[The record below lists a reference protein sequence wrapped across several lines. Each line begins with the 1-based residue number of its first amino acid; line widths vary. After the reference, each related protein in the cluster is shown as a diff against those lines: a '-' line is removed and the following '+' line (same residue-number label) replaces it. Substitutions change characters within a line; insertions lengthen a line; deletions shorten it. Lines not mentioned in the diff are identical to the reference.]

1 MSVHLCDKCQKVY
14 REKSNFDAHLIPCQ
28 RGSVDIPKPPLKW
41 VGGKTQIIGKV
52 LDTFPREMSNYHEPF
67 LGGGSVLLAVLAY
80 RRQRL
85 LHISGSIYASDVN
98 PRIIHLYQHIQGR
111 VDELIVELNRL
122 IADCPKEE
130 VAIHRAPK
138 TVEEANTSPESY
150 YYWIRRRLN
159 ETPANLANITDSA
172 MFLYLNK
179 TCFRGVYREGPK
191 GFNVPFGHYKN
202 PGIFEE
208 EALRS
213 LSALLQGVVFR
224 CQPFQASLSIVEG
237 GDFVYMDP
245 PYAPEQANS
254 FVGYTSAG
262 FGPADHADLF
272 RECQRMAGRHIFWT
286 MSNADVE
293 LVKKEFVAPA
303 YTTIVVDCRRA
314 IHSTKPDT
322 KTKEVLIS
330 PAPAPALL

>member
-1 MSVHLCDKCQKVY
+1 MSAMICDKRKKHSDV
-14 REKSNFDAHLIPCQ
+14 
-28 RGSVDIPKPPLKW
+28 PKPPLKW
-41 VGGKTQIIGKV
+41 VGGKTQIIDKV
-52 LDTFPREMSNYHEPF
+52 LETFPREITNYHEPF

-80 RRQRL
+80 RQQNL
-85 LHISGSIYASDVN
+85 LYISESIYASDVN
-98 PRIIHLYQHIQGR
+98 PRVIHLYQNIQGK
-111 VDELIVELNRL
+111 VDELIVELKRL
-122 IADCPKEE
+122 IANCPKEE
-130 VAIHRAPK
+130 GEIHRAP
-138 TVEEANTSPESY
+138 TTLEESRTSPESY
-150 YYWIRRRLN
+150 YYWLRQQFN
-159 ETPANLANITDSA
+159 QTPKDSVEVSHSA

-179 TCFRGVYREGPK
+179 TCFRGLYREGPN

-213 LSALLQGVVFR
+213 LSTLLQGVIFR
-224 CQPFQASLSIVEG
+224 CQPFQESLAIVNEH
-237 GDFVYMDP
+237 DFVYMDP

-272 RECQRMAGRHIFWT
+272 KKCKQMAELHIRWT
-286 MSNADVE
+286 MSNADVD
-293 LVKKEFVAPA
+293 LVKKEFISPA
-303 YTTIVVDCRRA
+303 FTTMIIDCRRA

-330 PAPAPALL
+330 PVL

>member
-1 MSVHLCDKCQKVY
+1 MICDKCQKFY
-14 REKSNFDAHLIPCQ
+14 RQKDSYDAHLTQCHK
-28 RGSVDIPKPPLKW
+28 RKKHVDVTKPPLKW
-41 VGGKTQIIGKV
+41 VGGKTQIIDKV
-52 LDTFPREMSNYHEPF
+52 LETFPREITHYHEPF

-80 RRQRL
+80 RQQKL
-85 LHISGSIYASDVN
+85 LYISGSIYASDVN
-98 PRIIHLYQHIQGR
+98 PRVIHLYQNIQGK
-111 VDELIVELNRL
+111 VDELIVELKRL
-122 IADCPKEE
+122 IANCPKEE
-130 VAIHRAPK
+130 GEIHRDPR
-138 TVEEANTSPESY
+138 TLEEARTSPESY
-150 YYWIRRRLN
+150 YYWLRQQFN
-159 ETPANLANITDSA
+159 QTPKDSAEVAHSA

-179 TCFRGVYREGPK
+179 TCFRGLYREGPN

-213 LSALLQGVVFR
+213 VSALLRGVVFR
-224 CQPFQASLSIVEG
+224 CQPFQESLAIVNED
-237 GDFVYMDP
+237 DFVYMDP

-272 RECQRMAGRHIFWT
+272 QQCKQMADLRIRWT
-286 MSNADVE
+286 MSNADVD
-293 LVKKEFVAPA
+293 LVKKEFISPA
-303 YTTIVVDCRRA
+303 FTTIIIDCRRA

-330 PAPAPALL
+330 PVLL